1 MQLVMNGAAPPAPEY
16 SNGGAAPTAGTMLS
30 MHSGGHPLR
39 HVESVRPRSGWGA
52 QPPAMPP
59 DVPGYTLALR
69 ARAERLSL
77 AISGAVLVPLWIA
90 LFSALVA
97 VLGGRTSFAA
107 RLTPTS
113 ILLGSIIALIA
124 VPVAHELLHGLAARA
139 VGAHP
144 TFGIGPGYAYTT
156 FREPL
161 GRWRYLAVGMTP
173 FVAIGGAAVVLAAT
187 WDPVAGWLIVV
198 AVVNAAG
205 TIGDLW
211 MTWRVLRLPRQA
223 LFCDLIDGF
232 AALMP
237 NPAAIAPGASDDGSD
252 VS

>member
-1 MQLVMNGAAPPAPEY
+1 M
-16 SNGGAAPTAGTMLS
+16 
-30 MHSGGHPLR
+30 R
-39 HVESVRPRSGWGA
+39 HVESVRPRSCWGA
-52 QPPAMPP
+52 QPPATPP
-59 DVPGYTLALR
+59 DVPGYTLALH
-69 ARAERLSL
+69 ARAELLSL

-97 VLGGRTSFAA
+97 VLGGRTSFAT

-113 ILLGSIIALIA
+113 ILLGSIIALVA
-124 VPVAHELLHGLAARA
+124 VPNAHGSCPTSSRPSRASIIALVAVPIAHELLHGLAARA

-161 GRWRYLAVGMTP
+161 GRWRYLAVGLTP
-173 FVAIGGAAVVLAAT
+173 FVAIGVAAVVLAAT
-187 WDPVAGWLIVV
+187 WDRVAGWLIVV

-205 TIGDLW
+205 AIGDLW

-223 LFCDLIDGF
+223 LLCDLIDGF

-237 NPAAIAPGASDDGSD
+237 NPAALAPGASDVGSD